1 MRRGSLSFQ
10 NTKDHFLAGFLLI
23 IGLFLLVNRN
33 DDGLRS
39 IRQLGISL
47 YSYLEQ
53 PLSAI
58 RVYRTALQTNTQ
70 LQQENILLNDELSRL
85 RSAQDELESLR
96 NLLELKDRLPY
107 KLTPVTVVGKQ
118 LTVLY
123 SSLTVDAGSS
133 DSLEIGMSLVSSQGL
148 VGRVIIVSEEFAQ
161 VMPFSNPLF
170 RASARLQG
178 SRAIGIL
185 SPSTVRPGLLELD
198 YVPQTIE
205 VAEGAVVET
214 SGYSFQFPQGIPIGN
229 VVSVKPQEG
238 RDYQTIFVE
247 PFVPLNDFSE
257 GFILHYRTD
266 SSIVELQQ
274 SYSEIFK

>member
-23 IGLFLLVNRN
+23 VGLFLLVNRN

-39 IRQLGISL
+39 IRQVGISL

-85 RSAQDELESLR
+85 RSAQDELEDLR
-96 NLLELKDRLPY
+96 RLLDLKGRMPF
-107 KLTPVTVVGKQ
+107 KLTPVNIVGKQ
-118 LTVLY
+118 RTVLY
-123 SSLTVDAGSS
+123 SSLTVDAGKE
-133 DSLEIGMSLVSSQGL
+133 DSLEVGMSLVSSQGL
-148 VGRVIIVSEEFAQ
+148 VGRVIIVSDEYAQ
-161 VMPFSNPLF
+161 IMPYSNPLF

-178 SRAIGIL
+178 TRAIGIL
-185 SPSTVRPGLLELD
+185 SPSTIKLGLMELN
-198 YVPQTIE
+198 YVPQTIS
-205 VAEGAVVET
+205 VDEGAIVET
-214 SGYSFQFPQGIPIGN
+214 SGYSFQFPQGIPIGE
-229 VVSVKPQEG
+229 VVSVKPQQG
-238 RDYQTIFVE
+238 RDYQTIFVR
-247 PFVPLNDFSE
+247 PFVPLNDLSE
-257 GFILHYRTD
+257 GFILHYQTD
-266 SSIVELQQ
+266 SSIVELQK